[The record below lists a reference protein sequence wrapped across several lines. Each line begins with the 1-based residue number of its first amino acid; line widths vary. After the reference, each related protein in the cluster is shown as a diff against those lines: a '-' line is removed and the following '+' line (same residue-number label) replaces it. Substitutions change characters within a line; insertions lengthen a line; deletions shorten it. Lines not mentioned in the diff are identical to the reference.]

1 MSTDTKVD
9 FRITF
14 ANGAI
19 QKLLETKE
27 DNDCNGLEKLLKL
40 YTTQSTTNMNLFDG
54 KEHLKKYNK
63 VEEIIQDYY
72 GVRLSFYQKRKDY
85 LISEYEREL
94 LLLSNRA
101 RFIQETLDDKIDM
114 RKKSKLQIQ
123 TILTEHKYAKI
134 DGDEEYKYLVKMP
147 MDSVTKENVEKLLKE
162 KGDKEQELNALKVK
176 TIQEMWLDELNI
188 LQEEYIKYR
197 KIRENIQEGKD
208 EDGKECKKKE
218 GENKSGKSKKLV
230 IKK

>member
-1 MSTDTKVD
+1 
-9 FRITF
+9 
-14 ANGAI
+14 
-19 QKLLETKE
+19 
-27 DNDCNGLEKLLKL
+27 
-40 YTTQSTTNMNLFDG
+40 MNLFDG

-63 VEEIIQDYY
+63 LEEIIQDYY

-147 MDSVTKENVEKLLKE
+147 MDSVTDENVKHLLSERDSKRAQH
-162 KGDKEQELNALKVK
+162 KQLTDTSIQALW
-176 TIQEMWLDELNI
+176 TRDLDELE
-188 LQEEYIKYR
+188 QEYKKWASAAEAAPTS
-197 KIRENIQEGKD
+197 GA
-208 EDGKECKKKE
+208 GGGAAAKKKM
-218 GENKSGKSKKLV
+218 V
-230 IKK
+230 IKKA